1 MASFLLVHGS
11 WHGAWCWY
19 KLTAHLEAAGHRVI
33 ALDLPSLGSDKTPVA
48 EITADSW
55 SDHLIERL
63 DAEPEPVIL
72 VGHSRGGMLISK
84 AAEARPEKVARLV
97 YLCAF
102 LLQDGE
108 TIGDVIRS
116 PANAAS
122 TISDS
127 LELTAD
133 GLATTVR
140 EEALE
145 ALFYNRSPRE
155 DVVLAKLLA
164 QPEANA
170 PLLAPVALS
179 DARFGGVPRSYIECL
194 QDNAIRIDLQ
204 RQMVSHLPCEPVIT
218 MDTDHSPFFS
228 APEELARHLES
239 LVG

>member
-1 MASFLLVHGS
+1 MSTFLLVHGS

-19 KLTAHLEAAGHRVI
+19 KLIARLEAEGHRVI
-33 ALDLPSLGSDKTPVA
+33 APDLPSLGSDKTPIT
-48 EITADSW
+48 EITAERW
-55 SDHLIERL
+55 TDHLVEQL
-63 DAEPEPVIL
+63 DAAHEPVVL

-84 AAEARPEKVARLV
+84 AAEARPEKVKRLV

-116 PANAAS
+116 PANEAS

-127 LELTAD
+127 LVLAVD

-140 EEALE
+140 EDALE
-145 ALFYNRSPRE
+145 PLFYNTSPRE
-155 DVVLAKLLA
+155 DVALARLLA

-170 PLLAPVALS
+170 PLLAPVALTEG
-179 DARFGGVPRSYIECL
+179 RFGSVPRSYIECL
-194 QDNAIRIDLQ
+194 QDNAIRIELQ
-204 RQMVSHLPCEPVIT
+204 RQMVEHLPCDPVLT

-228 APEELARHLES
+228 APEELARHLQS
-239 LVG
+239 LAR